1 MFLLTGTPYT
11 TDIKF
16 DVKRILQ
23 AIAPDNVRWGWGH
36 NYSDDGI
43 DELLAPWDDH
53 LHGKTFQSEEAR
65 KQAVKHNTS
74 TAEEIAKKMVLYTI
88 RRDEKC
94 RIQGNVI
101 LRDYIG
107 ECKHL
112 EDSLVPN
119 DNGKEVQERMKV
131 YSERYGKLRV
141 SGKSSEMLR
150 CLAYSLRYPDWA
162 VLKGRET
169 KTFWNNYTL
178 QEARS
183 HVRTR
188 RLIEIL
194 KEGRQSGNQVVVFC
208 HRVFLLEL
216 AAKVQDSWLSFNSK
230 IMELLGLRYGV
241 VAQKNC
247 KLFGTKLTEKY
258 RSDVISKA
266 GNGELD
272 AVVVSLGVRK
282 NGCNLQGCNWMVTLN
297 PMAMYSDEVQ
307 AMGISRVKSLIDLG
321 CCCRLGQFKE
331 MRFYVLWVKVDTQDE
346 IAMLIREKRINA
358 MMAMTEIDPSRLEK
372 QRRKKRA

>member
-1 MFLLTGTPYT
+1 M
-11 TDIKF
+11 
-16 DVKRILQ
+16 
-23 AIAPDNVRWGWGH
+23 
-36 NYSDDGI
+36 
-43 DELLAPWDDH
+43 
-53 LHGKTFQSEEAR
+53 
-65 KQAVKHNTS
+65 
-74 TAEEIAKKMVLYTI
+74 
-88 RRDEKC
+88 
-94 RIQGNVI
+94 I

-107 ECKHL
+107 ECKCL
-112 EDSLVPN
+112 ENSLVPN

-131 YSERYGKLRV
+131 YNERYGKLRV
-141 SGKSSEMLR
+141 SGKSSETLR
-150 CLAYSLRYPDWA
+150 CLAYNLRYPDWA
-162 VLKGRET
+162 VLKGGET

-194 KEGRQSGNQVVVFC
+194 KEGRQSGNRVVVFC

-216 AAKVQDSWLSFNSK
+216 AAKVQDSWLSSNSK

-258 RSDVISKA
+258 QSDVISKA

-272 AVVVSLGVRK
+272 AVVVSLGVGK

-307 AMGISRVKSLIDLG
+307 AIGISRVKSLIDLG
-321 CCCRLGQFKE
+321 HCCHLGQFKE
-331 MRFYVLWVKVDTQDE
+331 TRFYVLWVKGDTQDE
-346 IAMLIREKRINA
+346 IAMLMREKRINA
-358 MMAMTEIDPSRLEK
+358 MTAMTEIDPSRLEK
-372 QRRKKRA
+372 QRRNKRTQFQ